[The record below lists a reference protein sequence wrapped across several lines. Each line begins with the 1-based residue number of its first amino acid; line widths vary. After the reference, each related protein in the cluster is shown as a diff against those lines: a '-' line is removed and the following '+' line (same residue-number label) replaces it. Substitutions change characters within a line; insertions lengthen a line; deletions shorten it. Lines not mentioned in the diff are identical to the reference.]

1 MAIFLALLGAFFFG
15 ILSVLTRRALRVAPD
30 PVTGAFVTD
39 VVALGA
45 AAAVAAI
52 AGSSLSGL
60 TWHSA
65 WPFLLAGLFVPGV
78 SQILFVY
85 AIKLSGPARTST
97 AVGVAPLIS
106 AFIAIVV
113 LDEPLNGWLLLGSVL
128 VVAGV
133 VSLAWERTRPEHF
146 RAFGLVLAAA
156 CAILFG
162 VRDNIVRWAEDGSH
176 VAPLVGATLVLSSA
190 CVTAGIYLAIVRGR
204 ELPSLVR
211 RSAVP
216 FIVPGLAIGF
226 AYDGLT
232 EAFSRAKV
240 TIVAPLNATSA
251 LWGVLAAAVL
261 MRRAENIGLR
271 LVAAAALI
279 VAGAVV
285 VGALR

>member
-133 VSLAWERTRPEHF
+133 VSLAWERTRPEHV

-162 VRDNIVRWAEDGSH
+162 V
-176 VAPLVGATLVLSSA
+176 LVGGEAVVETIFTWQGVGQWALEGSLKLDVPVMQGFILTAGAITL
-190 CVTAGIYLAIVRGR
+190 GIYLLLDVMVGMLDPRI
-204 ELPSLVR
+204 SL
-211 RSAVP
+211 
-216 FIVPGLAIGF
+216 
-226 AYDGLT
+226 D
-232 EAFSRAKV
+232 
-240 TIVAPLNATSA
+240 
-251 LWGVLAAAVL
+251 
-261 MRRAENIGLR
+261 
-271 LVAAAALI
+271 
-279 VAGAVV
+279 
-285 VGALR
+285 